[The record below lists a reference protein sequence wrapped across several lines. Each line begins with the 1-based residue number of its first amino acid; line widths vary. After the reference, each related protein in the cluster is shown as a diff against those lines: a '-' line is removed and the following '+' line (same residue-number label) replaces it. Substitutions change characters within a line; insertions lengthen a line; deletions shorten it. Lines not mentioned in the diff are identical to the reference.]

1 MAEITEAYSLII
13 KQAFYLMGMMDAII
27 SSFP

>member
-13 KQAFYLMGMMDAII
+13 KQAFYLMGMMDAIT
-27 SSFP
+27 SSLH